1 MIVKIVMC
9 EGPHDTAFVSRILR
23 VMGCG
28 NDKTQIGKFPDYLS
42 NFLKKQ
48 YTPDVDTYPIYD
60 ARGKT
65 ITPNYGLNY
74 KDEVLFLLYSM
85 GGDSKKNNRNKM
97 VSYFLNLFKT
107 EMLNPAE
114 MGFDLHFVYEFD
126 ADKAGRDKRLE
137 MLNKEICEQMPDFPG
152 VSHGNY
158 CNHANISWGAYIFS
172 DPDRDD
178 GKLEDMV
185 LPMMRKNN
193 KDVFADIELVVNK
206 REAYKLYQTHK
217 KKMDDDRWEK
227 DKAMIGMAGQLN
239 KCGSANAAIIEQ
251 SCLITDEQIVTNMSC
266 LEIGSFLLKGSSY
279 NSVED
284 ILSV

>member
-28 NDKTQIGKFPDYLS
+28 NDRTKIGDFPDYLT

-48 YTPDVDTYPIYD
+48 YTPDVESYPIHNV
-60 ARGKT
+60 RGKT

-85 GGDSKKNNRNKM
+85 GGDSKKGNRHKM

-107 EMLNPAE
+107 EMASPASL
-114 MGFDLHFVYEFD
+114 GFELHFIYEFD
-126 ADKAGRDKRLE
+126 ADNEGRDKRVE
-137 MLNKEICEQMPDFPG
+137 KLNNEIRELIPDFPG
-152 VSHGNY
+152 VGHCKY
-158 CNHANISWGAYIFS
+158 CNYNNITWGSYIFS
-172 DPDRDD
+172 APDSDK

-185 LPMMRKNN
+185 LPMMREDNE
-193 KDVFADIELVVNK
+193 DVFADIEHVADK

-217 KKMDDDRWEK
+217 EKMDDDRWDK
-227 DKAMIGMAGQLN
+227 DKAMIGMAGQLHKYGN
-239 KCGSANAAIIEQ
+239 GNAAIIEQ
-251 SCLITDEQIVTNMSC
+251 SCLITNNQIAEDKC
-266 LEIGSFLLKGSSY
+266 CQEIGHYLLQGSSY
-279 NSVED
+279 SPEA
-284 ILSV
+284 